1 MNIQAQRRV
10 LPGFGLTMGITV
22 LYLSLI
28 VLLPLATLPVR
39 TMTMSW
45 AAFRDTIT
53 DPRVVASYRLSL
65 GASLAAASVNAVFG
79 ALVAWV
85 LARYSFPGRRIVDA
99 LIDLPFALP
108 TAVAGIVLTTLYA
121 PNGWLGAPLAKYGIS
136 VAFTPLGVTVAL
148 IFIGLPFVVRTLQP
162 VIEDLDPEVE
172 EAATSLGASRAGVLF
187 RIILPNLFPAWLTG
201 FALAFAR
208 AVGEYGSV
216 VFISG
221 NMPMRTEI
229 SPLLIVTK
237 LEQYD
242 YPGATAIAVVMLAI
256 SFVLLLAINGLQS
269 WARRRVAP

>member
-1 MNIQAQRRV
+1 MNMRTQRRI

-28 VLLPLATLPVR
+28 VLIPLATLPAR

-45 AAFRDTIT
+45 AEFWTTIS

-65 GASLAAASVNAVFG
+65 GASLAAAAVNAVFG

-85 LARYSFPGRRIVDA
+85 LARYSFPGRRIIDA

-121 PNGWLGAPLAKYGIS
+121 PTGWLGAPLANYGIS

-242 YPGATAIAVVMLAI
+242 YSGATAIAVVMLLI